1 MIDAGK
7 IVGKTTAKGC
17 MNMTDGATLEVS
29 SAKLEKLADSQST
42 CKTRRL
48 EAVV

>member
-1 MIDAGK
+1 MIDVGK
-7 IVGKTTAKGC
+7 IVGKTIAKGC
-17 MNMTDGATLEVS
+17 MNMPDGATLEVS